1 MEWLPQGHV
10 VYFILDVVEQL
21 DLSAFAAAM
30 QEQDPRGTRPY
41 SPQMMV
47 ALLLYGYAVGVFS
60 SRKLERATYESV
72 PFRVLAGGEHPHFTT
87 INGFRKRHLGRL
99 EELFVQVLRMC
110 RRAGM
115 VRLGHV
121 ALDGTKVQGNASKH
135 KAMSHGRMSEEE
147 RRLAEEVERL
157 RARVGSLFE
166 QAEEADACEDAELG
180 EGQREEDLPEEL
192 RRHESRLAR
201 IREAKAELEAEA
213 AQARA
218 RALRAQA
225 ARAEQSA
232 ANHPDPVER
241 KRAAT
246 RARSRRERA
255 QELDPGGDDDD
266 TAPPVTRAGLPRHEP
281 KAQANGTPQPRAQRS
296 FTDPDSR
303 LMERGGSYL
312 QGYNCQAAVD
322 EGHQV
327 IVAQAVTNQSTDN
340 GNLVPML
347 EQVRASCGEYPE
359 RTSADAGYWSAE
371 AVTQCEQQGSDV
383 YVSTARGEPQASE
396 FSASRTSSAASAV
409 RAQMQRKLASPVGR
423 ATYRRPKAV
432 VEPVFGQV
440 KEARGFRRFLLRG
453 LSSVQS
459 EWSLVCTGHNLLK
472 LFGYQRLASA

>member
-1 MEWLPQGHV
+1 MVG
-10 VYFILDVVEQL
+10 QL
-21 DLSAFAAAM
+21 DLGALIDAM

-87 INGFRKRHLGRL
+87 INSFRKRHLVRL
-99 EELFVQVLRMC
+99 EELFVQVLRLC
-110 RRAGM
+110 QKAGM

-135 KAMSHGRMSEEE
+135 KAMSYQRMGEEE
-147 RRLAEEVERL
+147 QRLSAEIERL
-157 RARVGSLFE
+157 KRQVGSLLE
-166 QAEEADACEDAELG
+166 QAEELDTTEDAQLG
-180 EGQREEDLPEEL
+180 EGQREEDLPAELQRREE
-192 RRHESRLAR
+192 RLAR
-201 IREAKAELEAEA
+201 IRRAQAELEAEA
-213 AQARA
+213 TQARA

-225 ARAEQSA
+225 ARAERSA
-232 ANHPDPVER
+232 ARDPDAVER

-246 RARSRRERA
+246 RARARRERA
-255 QELDPGGDDDD
+255 RELDPGGDDDD
-266 TAPPVTRAGLPRHEP
+266 TTPPVTRDGLPRHEP
-281 KAQANGTPQPRAQRS
+281 QVRADGTPQTSAQRN

-303 LMERGGSYL
+303 IMERGGTFL

-322 EGHQV
+322 EAHQV
-327 IVAQAVTNQSTDN
+327 IVAQALTNQCPDN

-347 EQVRASCGEYPE
+347 EQVRANCGRVPD
-359 RTSADAGYWSAE
+359 RTTADAGYWSPE
-371 AVTQCEQQGSDV
+371 AVEACTQLGTDAFI
-383 YVSTARGEPQASE
+383 STAREQHTATAIGEPSTCRDDDDA
-396 FSASRTSSAASAV
+396 
-409 RAQMQRKLASPVGR
+409 RARMRRKLQTDAGKE
-423 ATYRRPKAV
+423 TYRRRKAV

-453 LSSVQS
+453 LSSVQG

-472 LFGYQRLASA
+472 LFRYLQLEPV